1 LILRR
6 FFAAAVLAAPLVAHA
21 QYKIEELVAK
31 GAQVMSA
38 EQLRAAFVGK
48 NLAGLTEQGWD
59 VEYRLIPGG
68 KLEGM
73 MHTQRGSSG
82 VIGTWTIN
90 EKNQICGDITS
101 VRWGIRTQR
110 CSWYW
115 RVGDEYYVTNSR
127 ADDEAAAKFVDCLLS
142 SALCEGGFQLMRRAV
157 HP

>member
-1 LILRR
+1 MKVFLVLT
-6 FFAAAVLAAPLVAHA
+6 ALLAAPLVAHA

-82 VIGTWTIN
+82 IIGTWSIN

-101 VRWGIRTQR
+101 VRWGIRSQR

-127 ADDEAAAKFVDCLLS
+127 AEMKRQRSLWTACCRARCARADS
-142 SALCEGGFQLMRRAV
+142 SL
-157 HP
+157 